1 MYGAFDHCL
10 LSSQKVAALLVEAE
24 RDLKL
29 RLDQLQKRKI
39 ADSDDDRGVDY
50 NDVHVDCCIFI
61 GLGRGGKF
69 IADVNINDKTNMM
82 L

>member
-1 MYGAFDHCL
+1 M
-10 LSSQKVAALLVEAE
+10 EAE

-39 ADSDDDRGVDY
+39 ADSDDDRRGVDHD
-50 NDVHVDCCIFI
+50 DVHIDCCIFI
-61 GLGRGGKF
+61 GLWRRGNF
-69 IADVNINDKTNMM
+69 IDVVNINDKTIMM

>member
-1 MYGAFDHCL
+1 M
-10 LSSQKVAALLVEAE
+10 EAE

-39 ADSDDDRGVDY
+39 ADSDDDRGVDH

-61 GLGRGGKF
+61 GLWRGGKLSLMS
-69 IADVNINDKTNMM
+69 ISMM
-82 L
+82 TRQI

>member
-1 MYGAFDHCL
+1 M
-10 LSSQKVAALLVEAE
+10 VEAE

-39 ADSDDDRGVDY
+39 ADSDDDRGGVD

-61 GLGRGGKF
+61 GLWRGGRF
-69 IADVNINDKTNMM
+69 IVNINEKTNMM